1 MSRALAIFCGALLLA
16 LYVAFGALQD
26 QASELAIAQDE
37 HRQASA
43 RADSLADT
51 LRLQRERVAAAAAL
65 DTKHTQELNDAKADN
80 DRLRAAVAARQQRL
94 RLNATCPAT
103 SGAGRVADAGTA
115 ELTPQARQD
124 YFALRDELALSRQMI
139 LGLQD
144 YVSTVCL
151 R

>member
-1 MSRALAIFCGALLLA
+1 MSRTLAILCGALLLA
-16 LYVAFGALQD
+16 LYVALGALQD
-26 QASELAIAQDE
+26 QATELATAQAD

-51 LRLQRERVAAAAAL
+51 LRLQRELVAAAAAL
-65 DTKHTQELNDAKADN
+65 DTKHTKELDDAKADN
-80 DRLRAAVAARQQRL
+80 DRLRAAVAAGQQRL
-94 RLNATCPAT
+94 RVNATCPAT
-103 SGAGRVADAGTA
+103 SSSGRVVDAGTA

-144 YVSTVCL
+144 YVGTVCL